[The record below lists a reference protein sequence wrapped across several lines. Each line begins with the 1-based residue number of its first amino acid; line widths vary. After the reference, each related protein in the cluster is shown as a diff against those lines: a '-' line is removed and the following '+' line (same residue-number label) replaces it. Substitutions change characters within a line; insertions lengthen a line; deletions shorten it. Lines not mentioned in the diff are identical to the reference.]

1 MYCIFSNGLRQNS
14 GRSLVPYRLLLFER
28 WNLRLL
34 CCHWRALLQVCQ
46 GYIFIFFAIP
56 ENMMGSFYLF
66 LVPTLFSEMKI
77 FFRCAT
83 GYLGKRCEQK
93 DPYSGKSAVR
103 NSHWRS
109 SICLLGITHYPCWNR
124 TWYLK
129 NSASFIPSD
138 TQSLKEAA
146 YNLGQFFLKEMPL
159 FLAWN
164 LISFLL

>member
-1 MYCIFSNGLRQNS
+1 MLVLVKLTQKFQLIDDKKYRFFSNGLRQNS

-56 ENMMGSFYLF
+56 ENMMGSFHLF

-109 SICLLGITHYPCWNR
+109 SICLLGITHYPC
-124 TWYLK
+124 
-129 NSASFIPSD
+129 
-138 TQSLKEAA
+138 
-146 YNLGQFFLKEMPL
+146 
-159 FLAWN
+159 
-164 LISFLL
+164 